1 MVEHKVAIE
10 TAAGRGMGA
19 GIAAE
24 LHAKGYKLGLMSPS
38 GASEKLALPQ
48 DVTLKITKD

>member
-1 MVEHKVAIE
+1 MEELKMVEHKVAIV

-38 GASEKLALPQ
+38 GA
-48 DVTLKITKD
+48 